1 VFDLLMEAGRDRGL
15 ALAGYHALDTLRSE
29 KGYRSWGHDIT
40 PAETPLEAG
49 LGFTVAFGKAGDFN
63 GRAALERQRARGVA
77 TRLLFFELQDPCP
90 MLIHDEP
97 IRRDGEIVGRITSGA
112 YGHTLGASIGMGYVT
127 LRDDAIGRPLAEYA
141 ASGNFEI
148 EIAADCFPADASARP
163 FYDPSGARLRL

>member
-1 VFDLLMEAGRDRGL
+1 MEAGRDHGL

-40 PAETPLEAG
+40 PTETPIEAG
-49 LGFTVAFGKAGDFN
+49 LAFTVAFGKADDFN
-63 GRAALERQRARGVA
+63 GRGVLERQRAQGVE
-77 TRLLFFELQDPCP
+77 TRLLFFKLHDSGP

-112 YGHTLGASIGMGYVT
+112 FGHTIGASVGMGYVA
-127 LRDDAIGRPLAEYA
+127 LPSDAIGRPLAEYA
-141 ASGNFEI
+141 ASGRFEI
-148 EIAADCFPADASARP
+148 EIAADCFPATASARP